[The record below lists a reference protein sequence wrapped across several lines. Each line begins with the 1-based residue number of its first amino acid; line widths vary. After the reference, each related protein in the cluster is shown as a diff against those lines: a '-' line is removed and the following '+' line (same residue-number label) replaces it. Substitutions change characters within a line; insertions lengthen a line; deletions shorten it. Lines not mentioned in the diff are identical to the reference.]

1 MWLAIGDASF
11 NSIRDM
17 SYQPSE
23 EILEKYADVMI
34 TFALNSGE
42 GVRKGEVV
50 QLRVSEVAKPLL
62 VALRRA
68 VLKAGAHPIIFYT
81 PDDFAREHYELAS
94 DAQLSFFPEKFLKGL
109 VDQIDHTVAVL
120 SETDKKELDGIDSA
134 KIMAAQKALKPYMDW
149 RREKEGAG
157 KYTWTLCMYGTQAM
171 ADEVGLDLE
180 EYWGEIIKACYLD
193 EAEPAEKWKALYK
206 DLYEFK
212 DKLDALPIEKLHIEA
227 ADTDLWIAIGENR
240 KWLGGSGRNIPSFEL
255 FISPDWRGTEGK
267 IQFTEP
273 LYRYGNLIKDAY
285 LEFKD
290 GCVVKATASAGENI
304 LKEMVAVENADKV
317 GEFSL
322 TDRRFSRITKFM
334 GETLFDENVG
344 GDNGNTHIAVGAAY
358 RDSYTGEQ
366 SSVTEEEW
374 EAMGYNNSVVHTD
387 IVATSNRVV
396 TAYLKDGSSQV
407 IYRDGEFQL

>member
-1 MWLAIGDASF
+1 
-11 NSIRDM
+11 M

-23 EILEKYADVMI
+23 ELLEKYADVMI
-34 TFALNSGE
+34 NFALNGGE
-42 GVRKGEVV
+42 GVKNGEVV

-94 DAQLSFFPEKFLKGL
+94 DEQLSFFPKKFLKGL
-109 VDQIDHTVAVL
+109 VDEIDHTVAVL
-120 SETDKKELDGIDSA
+120 SETDKKELDGIDSG

-157 KYTWTLCMYGTQAM
+157 EYTWTLCMYGTQAM
-171 ADEVGLDLE
+171 ADEVDLSLE
-180 EYWGEIIKACYLD
+180 EYWDEIVKACYLD
-193 EAEPAEKWKALYK
+193 DPQPAEKWKALYK
-206 DLYEFK
+206 DLYEYK
-212 DKLDALPIEKLHIEA
+212 DRLDALPIEKLHIEA
-227 ADTDLWIAIGENR
+227 PDTDLWITIGDNR
-240 KWLGGSGRNIPSFEL
+240 KWLGGSGRNVPSFEL

-290 GCVVKATASAGENI
+290 GRVVKATASAGEDI
-304 LKEMVAVENADKV
+304 LKEMIAVENADKV

-344 GDNGNTHIAVGAAY
+344 GENGNTHIAVGAAY
-358 RDSYTGEQ
+358 RDSYAGDQ
-366 SSVTEEEW
+366 SNVSEEEW
-374 EAMGYNNSVVHTD
+374 ESMGYNNSVVHTD

-396 TAYLKDGSSQV
+396 TAYLKDGSNRV
-407 IYRDGEFQL
+407 IYQDGEYQV

>member
-1 MWLAIGDASF
+1 
-11 NSIRDM
+11 M

-23 EILEKYADVMI
+23 ELLEKYADVMI
-34 TFALNSGE
+34 NFALNGGE
-42 GVRKGEVV
+42 GVKRGEVV

-94 DAQLSFFPEKFLKGL
+94 DEQLSFFPKKFLKGL
-109 VDQIDHTVAVL
+109 VDEIDHTVAVL
-120 SETDKKELDGIDSA
+120 SETDKKELDGIDSG

-149 RREKEGAG
+149 RREKEGTG
-157 KYTWTLCMYGTQAM
+157 EYTWTLCMYGTQAM
-171 ADEVGLDLE
+171 ADEVDLSLE
-180 EYWGEIIKACYLD
+180 EYWDEIVKACYLD
-193 EAEPAEKWKALYK
+193 DPQPAAKWKALYK
-206 DLYEFK
+206 DLYEYK
-212 DKLDALPIEKLHIEA
+212 DRLDALPIEKLHIEA
-227 ADTDLWIAIGENR
+227 PDTDLWITIGDNR

-290 GCVVKATASAGENI
+290 GRVVKATASSGEAI
-304 LKEMVAVENADKV
+304 LKEMIAVENADKV

-344 GDNGNTHIAVGAAY
+344 GENGNTHVAVGAAY
-358 RDSYTGEQ
+358 RDSYTGDQ
-366 SSVTEEEW
+366 SNVSEEEW
-374 EAMGYNNSVVHTD
+374 ESMGYNNSVVHTD

-396 TAYLKDGSSQV
+396 TAYLKDGSNRV
-407 IYRDGEFQL
+407 IYQDGKYQV

>member
-1 MWLAIGDASF
+1 
-11 NSIRDM
+11 M

-23 EILEKYADVMI
+23 ELLEKYADVMI
-34 TFALNSGE
+34 NFALNGGE
-42 GVRKGEVV
+42 GVKNGEVV

-81 PDDFAREHYELAS
+81 PDEFAREHYELAS
-94 DAQLSFFPEKFLKGL
+94 NEQLSFFPKKFLKGL
-109 VDQIDHTVAVL
+109 VDEIDHTVAVL
-120 SETDKKELDGIDSA
+120 SETDKKELDGIDSG

-157 KYTWTLCMYGTQAM
+157 EYTWTLCMYGTQAM
-171 ADEVGLDLE
+171 ADEVDLSLE
-180 EYWGEIIKACYLD
+180 EYWDEIVKACYLD
-193 EAEPAEKWKALYK
+193 DPQPAEKWKALYK
-206 DLYEFK
+206 DLYEYK
-212 DKLDALPIEKLHIEA
+212 DRLDALPIEKLHIEA
-227 ADTDLWIAIGENR
+227 PDTDLWITIGDNR
-240 KWLGGSGRNIPSFEL
+240 KWLGGSGRNVPSFEL

-290 GCVVKATASAGENI
+290 GRVVKATASAGEDI
-304 LKEMVAVENADKV
+304 LKEMIAVENADKV
-317 GEFSL
+317 GEFSF

-344 GDNGNTHIAVGAAY
+344 GENGNTHIAVGAAY
-358 RDSYTGEQ
+358 RDSYTGDQ
-366 SSVTEEEW
+366 SSVSEEEW
-374 EAMGYNNSVVHTD
+374 ESMGYNNSVVHTD

-396 TAYLKDGSSQV
+396 TAYLKDGSNRV
-407 IYRDGEFQL
+407 IYQDGEYQV

>member
-1 MWLAIGDASF
+1 
-11 NSIRDM
+11 M

-23 EILEKYADVMI
+23 ELLEKYADVMI
-34 TFALNSGE
+34 NFALNGGE
-42 GVRKGEVV
+42 GVKNGEVV

-94 DAQLSFFPEKFLKGL
+94 DEQLSFFPKKFLKGL
-109 VDQIDHTVAVL
+109 VDEIDHTVAVL
-120 SETDKKELDGIDSA
+120 SETDKKELDGIDSG

-157 KYTWTLCMYGTQAM
+157 EYTWTLCMYGTQAM
-171 ADEVGLDLE
+171 ADEVDLSLE
-180 EYWGEIIKACYLD
+180 EYWDEIVKACYLD
-193 EAEPAEKWKALYK
+193 DPQPAEKWKALYK
-206 DLYEFK
+206 DLYEYK
-212 DKLDALPIEKLHIEA
+212 DRLDALPIEKLHIEA
-227 ADTDLWIAIGENR
+227 PDTDLWITIGDNR
-240 KWLGGSGRNIPSFEL
+240 KWLGGSGRNVPSFEL

-290 GCVVKATASAGENI
+290 GRVVKATASAGEDI
-304 LKEMVAVENADKV
+304 LKEMIAVENADKV

-344 GDNGNTHIAVGAAY
+344 GENGNTHIAVGAAY
-358 RDSYTGEQ
+358 RDSYTGDQ
-366 SSVTEEEW
+366 SNVSEEEW
-374 EAMGYNNSVVHTD
+374 ESMGYNNSVVHTD

-396 TAYLKDGSSQV
+396 TAYLKDGSNRV
-407 IYRDGEFQL
+407 IYKDGEYQV

>member
-1 MWLAIGDASF
+1 
-11 NSIRDM
+11 M

-23 EILEKYADVMI
+23 ELLEKYADVMI
-34 TFALNSGE
+34 NFALNGGE
-42 GVRKGEVV
+42 GVKRGEVV

-94 DAQLSFFPEKFLKGL
+94 DEQLSFFPKKFLKGL
-109 VDQIDHTVAVL
+109 VDEIDHTVAVL
-120 SETDKKELDGIDSA
+120 SETDKKELDGIDSG

-149 RREKEGAG
+149 RREKEGTG
-157 KYTWTLCMYGTQAM
+157 EYTWTLCMYGTQAM
-171 ADEVGLDLE
+171 ADEVDLSLE
-180 EYWGEIIKACYLD
+180 EYWDEIVKACYLD
-193 EAEPAEKWKALYK
+193 DPQPAAKWKALYK
-206 DLYEFK
+206 DLYEYK
-212 DKLDALPIEKLHIEA
+212 DRLDALPIEKLHIEA
-227 ADTDLWIAIGENR
+227 PDTDLWITIGDNR
-240 KWLGGSGRNIPSFEL
+240 KWLGGSGRNVPIFEL

-290 GCVVKATASAGENI
+290 GRVVKATASSGEAI
-304 LKEMVAVENADKV
+304 LKEMIAVENADKV

-344 GDNGNTHIAVGAAY
+344 GENGNTHIAVGAAY
-358 RDSYTGEQ
+358 RDSYTGDQ
-366 SSVTEEEW
+366 SNVSEEEW
-374 EAMGYNNSVVHTD
+374 ESMGYNNSVVHTD

-396 TAYLKDGSSQV
+396 TAYLKDGSNRV
-407 IYRDGEFQL
+407 IYQDGEYQV

>member
-1 MWLAIGDASF
+1 
-11 NSIRDM
+11 M

-23 EILEKYADVMI
+23 ELLEKYADVMI
-34 TFALNSGE
+34 NFALNGGK
-42 GVRKGEVV
+42 GVKKGEVV

-94 DAQLSFFPEKFLKGL
+94 DEQLSFFPKKFLKGL
-109 VDQIDHTVAVL
+109 VDEIDHTVAVL
-120 SETDKKELDGIDSA
+120 SETDKKELDGIDSG

-157 KYTWTLCMYGTQAM
+157 EYTWTLCMYGTKAM
-171 ADEVGLDLE
+171 ADEVNLSLE
-180 EYWGEIIKACYLD
+180 EYWDEIVKACYLD
-193 EAEPAEKWKALYK
+193 DPQPAEKWKALYK
-206 DLYEFK
+206 DLYEYK
-212 DKLDALPIEKLHIEA
+212 DRLDALPIEKLHIEA
-227 ADTDLWIAIGENR
+227 PDTDLWITIGDNR

-290 GCVVKATASAGENI
+290 GRVVKATASTGEAI
-304 LKEMVAVENADKV
+304 LKEMIAVENADKV

-344 GDNGNTHIAVGAAY
+344 GENGNTHIAVGAAY
-358 RDSYTGEQ
+358 RDSYTGDQ
-366 SSVTEEEW
+366 SNVSEEEW
-374 EAMGYNNSVVHTD
+374 ESMGYNNSVVHTD

-396 TAYLKDGSSQV
+396 TAYLKDGSNRV
-407 IYRDGEFQL
+407 IYQDGEYQV

>member
-1 MWLAIGDASF
+1 
-11 NSIRDM
+11 M

-23 EILEKYADVMI
+23 ELLEKYADVMI
-34 TFALNSGE
+34 NFALNGGE
-42 GVRKGEVV
+42 GVKNGEVV

-81 PDDFAREHYELAS
+81 PDEFAREHYELAS
-94 DAQLSFFPEKFLKGL
+94 DEQLSFFPKKFLKGL
-109 VDQIDHTVAVL
+109 VDEIDHTVAVL
-120 SETDKKELDGIDSA
+120 SETDKKELDGIDSG

-157 KYTWTLCMYGTQAM
+157 EYTWTLCMYGTQAM
-171 ADEVGLDLE
+171 ADEVDLSLE
-180 EYWGEIIKACYLD
+180 EYWDEIVKACYLD
-193 EAEPAEKWKALYK
+193 DPQPAEKWKALYK
-206 DLYEFK
+206 DLYEYK
-212 DKLDALPIEKLHIEA
+212 DRLDALPIEKLHIEA
-227 ADTDLWIAIGENR
+227 PDTDLWITIGDNR
-240 KWLGGSGRNIPSFEL
+240 KWLGGSGRNVPSFES

-290 GCVVKATASAGENI
+290 GRVVKATASAGEDI
-304 LKEMVAVENADKV
+304 LKEMIAVENADKV

-344 GDNGNTHIAVGAAY
+344 GENGNTHIAVGAAY
-358 RDSYTGEQ
+358 RDSYTGDQ
-366 SSVTEEEW
+366 SNVSEEEW
-374 EAMGYNNSVVHTD
+374 ESMGYNNSVVHTD

-396 TAYLKDGSSQV
+396 TAYLKDGSNRV
-407 IYRDGEFQL
+407 IYQDGKYQV

>member
-1 MWLAIGDASF
+1 
-11 NSIRDM
+11 M

-23 EILEKYADVMI
+23 ELLEKYADVMI
-34 TFALNSGE
+34 NFALNGGK
-42 GVRKGEVV
+42 GVKKGEVV

-94 DAQLSFFPEKFLKGL
+94 DEQLSFFPKKFLKGL
-109 VDQIDHTVAVL
+109 VDEIDHTVAVL
-120 SETDKKELDGIDSA
+120 SETDKKELDGIDSG

-157 KYTWTLCMYGTQAM
+157 EYTWTLCMYGTKAM
-171 ADEVGLDLE
+171 ADEVNLSLE
-180 EYWGEIIKACYLD
+180 EYWDEIVKACYLND
-193 EAEPAEKWKALYK
+193 PQPAEKWKALYK
-206 DLYEFK
+206 DLYEYK
-212 DKLDALPIEKLHIEA
+212 DRLDALPIEKLHIQA
-227 ADTDLWIAIGENR
+227 PDTDLWITIGDNR

-290 GCVVKATASAGENI
+290 GRVVKATASSGEAI
-304 LKEMVAVENADKV
+304 LKEMIAVENADKV

-344 GDNGNTHIAVGAAY
+344 GENGNTHIAVGAAY
-358 RDSYTGEQ
+358 RDSYTGDQ
-366 SSVTEEEW
+366 SNVSEEEW
-374 EAMGYNNSVVHTD
+374 ESMGYNNSVVHTD

-396 TAYLKDGSSQV
+396 TAYLKDGSNRV
-407 IYRDGEFQL
+407 IYQDGEYQV

>member
-1 MWLAIGDASF
+1 
-11 NSIRDM
+11 M

-23 EILEKYADVMI
+23 ELLEKYADVMI
-34 TFALNSGE
+34 NFALNGGE
-42 GVRKGEVV
+42 GVKNGEVV

-81 PDDFAREHYELAS
+81 PDEFAREHYELAS
-94 DAQLSFFPEKFLKGL
+94 DEQLSFFPKKFLKGL
-109 VDQIDHTVAVL
+109 VDEIDHTVAVL
-120 SETDKKELDGIDSA
+120 SETDKKELDGIDSG

-157 KYTWTLCMYGTQAM
+157 EYTWTLCMYGTQAM
-171 ADEVGLDLE
+171 ADEVDLSLD
-180 EYWGEIIKACYLD
+180 EYWDEIVKACYLD
-193 EAEPAEKWKALYK
+193 DPQPAEKWKALYK
-206 DLYEFK
+206 DLYEYK
-212 DKLDALPIEKLHIEA
+212 DRLDALPIEKLHIEA
-227 ADTDLWIAIGENR
+227 PDTDLWITIGDNR
-240 KWLGGSGRNIPSFEL
+240 KWLGGSGRNVPSFEL

-273 LYRYGNLIKDAY
+273 LYRYGNMIKDAY

-290 GCVVKATASAGENI
+290 GRVVKATASAGEDI
-304 LKEMVAVENADKV
+304 LKEMIAVENADKV

-344 GDNGNTHIAVGAAY
+344 GENGNTHIAVGAAY
-358 RDSYTGEQ
+358 RDSYTGDQ
-366 SSVTEEEW
+366 SNVSEEEW
-374 EAMGYNNSVVHTD
+374 ESMGYNNSVVHTD

-396 TAYLKDGSSQV
+396 TAYLKDGSNRV
-407 IYRDGEFQL
+407 IYQDGEYQV

>member
-1 MWLAIGDASF
+1 
-11 NSIRDM
+11 M

-23 EILEKYADVMI
+23 ELLEKYADVMI
-34 TFALNSGE
+34 NFALNGGE
-42 GVRKGEVV
+42 GVKNGEVV

-81 PDDFAREHYELAS
+81 PDEFAREHYELAS
-94 DAQLSFFPEKFLKGL
+94 DEQLSFFPKKFLKGL
-109 VDQIDHTVAVL
+109 VDEIDHTVAVL
-120 SETDKKELDGIDSA
+120 SETDKKELDGIDSG

-157 KYTWTLCMYGTQAM
+157 EYTWTLCMYGTQAM
-171 ADEVGLDLE
+171 ADEVDLSLE
-180 EYWGEIIKACYLD
+180 EYWDEIVKACYLD
-193 EAEPAEKWKALYK
+193 DPQPAEKWKALYK
-206 DLYEFK
+206 DLYEYK
-212 DKLDALPIEKLHIEA
+212 DRLDALPIEKLHIEA
-227 ADTDLWIAIGENR
+227 PDTDLWITIGDNR
-240 KWLGGSGRNIPSFEL
+240 KWLGGSGRNVPSFEL

-290 GCVVKATASAGENI
+290 GRVVKATASAGEDI
-304 LKEMVAVENADKV
+304 LKEMIAVENADKV

-344 GDNGNTHIAVGAAY
+344 GENGNTHIAVGAAY
-358 RDSYTGEQ
+358 RDSYTGDQ
-366 SSVTEEEW
+366 SNVSEEEW
-374 EAMGYNNSVVHTD
+374 ESMGYNNSVVHTD

-396 TAYLKDGSSQV
+396 TAYLKDGSNRV
-407 IYRDGEFQL
+407 IYKDGEYQV

>member
-1 MWLAIGDASF
+1 
-11 NSIRDM
+11 M

-23 EILEKYADVMI
+23 ELLKKYADVMI
-34 TFALNSGE
+34 NFALNGGE
-42 GVRKGEVV
+42 GVKMGEVV

-94 DAQLSFFPEKFLKGL
+94 DEQLSFFPKKFLKGL
-109 VDQIDHTVAVL
+109 VDEIDHTVAVL
-120 SETDKKELDGIDSA
+120 SETDKKELDGIDSG

-149 RREKEGAG
+149 RREKEGTG
-157 KYTWTLCMYGTQAM
+157 EYTWTLCMYGTQAM
-171 ADEVGLDLE
+171 ADEVDLSLE
-180 EYWGEIIKACYLD
+180 EYWDEIVKACYLD
-193 EAEPAEKWKALYK
+193 DPQPAAKWKALYK
-206 DLYEFK
+206 DLYEYK
-212 DKLDALPIEKLHIEA
+212 DRLDALPIEKLHIEA
-227 ADTDLWIAIGENR
+227 PDTDLWITIGDNR

-290 GCVVKATASAGENI
+290 GRVVKATASSGEAI
-304 LKEMVAVENADKV
+304 LKEMIAVENADKV

-344 GDNGNTHIAVGAAY
+344 GENGNTHIAVGAAY
-358 RDSYTGEQ
+358 RDSYTGDQ
-366 SSVTEEEW
+366 SNVSEEEW
-374 EAMGYNNSVVHTD
+374 ESMGYNNSVVHTD

-396 TAYLKDGSSQV
+396 TAYLKDGSNRV
-407 IYRDGEFQL
+407 IYQDGEYQV

>member
-1 MWLAIGDASF
+1 
-11 NSIRDM
+11 M
-17 SYQPSE
+17 SYEPSD

-34 TFALNSGE
+34 NFALNSGE
-42 GVRKGEVV
+42 GVKAGEVV

-68 VLKAGAHPIIFYT
+68 VLKAGAHPLVFYT

-94 DAQLSFFPEKFLKGL
+94 DEQLSYFPEKYLKGL
-109 VDQIDHTVAVL
+109 VDEIDHTVAVL
-120 SETDKKELDGIDSA
+120 SETNKKELDGIESG

-149 RREKEGAG
+149 RREKEGRG
-157 KYTWTLCMYGTQAM
+157 EYTWTLCLYGTQPM
-171 ADEVGLDLE
+171 ADEVGLSLE
-180 EYWGEIIKACYLD
+180 DYWKEIVKACYLD
-193 EAEPAEKWKALYK
+193 EAEPATKWKALY
-206 DLYEFK
+206 DELYAIR
-212 DKLDALPIEKLHIEA
+212 DKLDALPIEKLHVEA
-227 ADTDLWIAIGENR
+227 ADTDLWVRIGENR

-255 FISPDWRGTEGK
+255 FISPDWRGTEGR

-285 LEFKD
+285 LEFEK
-290 GCVVKATASAGENI
+290 GRVTKATASEGEAI
-304 LKEMVAVENADKV
+304 LREMIAVENADKV

-322 TDRRFSRITKFM
+322 TDRRFSRITQFM
-334 GETLFDENVG
+334 GETLYDENVG

-358 RDSYTGEQ
+358 RDSYTGDQTKVPE
-366 SSVTEEEW
+366 TEW

-396 TAYLKDGSSQV
+396 TAYLKDGSSRV
-407 IYRDGEFQL
+407 IYENGEFQV

>member
-1 MWLAIGDASF
+1 
-11 NSIRDM
+11 M

-23 EILEKYADVMI
+23 ELLEKYADVMI
-34 TFALNSGE
+34 NFALNGGE
-42 GVRKGEVV
+42 GVKRGEVV

-94 DAQLSFFPEKFLKGL
+94 DEQLSFFPKKFLKGL
-109 VDQIDHTVAVL
+109 VDEIDHTVAVL
-120 SETDKKELDGIDSA
+120 SETDKKELDGIDSG

-149 RREKEGAG
+149 RREKEGTG
-157 KYTWTLCMYGTQAM
+157 EYTWTLCMYGTQAM
-171 ADEVGLDLE
+171 ADEVDLSLE
-180 EYWGEIIKACYLD
+180 EYWDEIVKACYLD
-193 EAEPAEKWKALYK
+193 DPQPAAKWKALYK
-206 DLYEFK
+206 DLYEYK
-212 DKLDALPIEKLHIEA
+212 DRLDALPIEKLHIEA
-227 ADTDLWIAIGENR
+227 PDTDLWITIGDNR

-290 GCVVKATASAGENI
+290 GRVVKATASSGEAI
-304 LKEMVAVENADKV
+304 LKEMIAVENADKV

-344 GDNGNTHIAVGAAY
+344 GENGNTHIAVGAAY
-358 RDSYTGEQ
+358 RDSYTGDQ
-366 SSVTEEEW
+366 SNVSEEEW
-374 EAMGYNNSVVHTD
+374 ESMGYNNSVVHTD

-396 TAYLKDGSSQV
+396 TAYLKDGSNRV
-407 IYRDGEFQL
+407 IYQDGEYQV